1 VPSSPYG
8 ARAVR
13 TPRPVCS
20 NQPKCPYAALVHTN
34 VNMWFQTHCFHAL
47 IAAWVGEFGD
57 PYVRDTELEGGV
69 LAVSVEHL
77 TRMMGAAVA
86 SAALSL
92 AGADGVAM
100 PRGFGDHIAAIC
112 GALKAAGDMTIE
124 KRAAN
129 TPDAQLGYLA
139 SYRALLAQL
148 APGGVMIAPGERAG
162 VRVRTRG
169 IRQHPIAAPGGDWT

>member
-13 TPRPVCS
+13 TPCPVA
-20 NQPKCPYAALVHTN
+20 QTN
-34 VNMWFQTHCFHAL
+34 PSVRTPHWSTRMLICGFKPIAL